1 MSIWKKLKRLLRSRK
16 GLIALAVILL
26 CLTVYAVML
35 TGTDDETQQV
45 MSNNETLEVISYEQL
60 FFGLSAE
67 GVLTLYHGLP
77 EENQVIE
84 TFFRIDTEL
93 LKSELPESELQ
104 KLKTGIRVYNA
115 EDYEAVLAT
124 FKPFAAEY

>member
-1 MSIWKKLKRLLRSRK
+1 MSIWRKLKRLLRSRK
-16 GLIALAVILL
+16 GLIALAAILL

-60 FFGLSAE
+60 FFGLSEE
-67 GVLTLYHGLP
+67 GVLTLYHGPP

-84 TFFRIDTEL
+84 TFFHIDTEL

>member
-67 GVLTLYHGLP
+67 GVLTLYHGPP